1 MTFGIIDFFI
11 LGIIVI
17 SVLFALYRGLVREL
31 LGITS
36 WLLAG
41 FTALYSYDPLMK
53 LCAGTFENTKLAAI
67 TFSVL
72 LALIVL
78 VVMTIF
84 NAFITK
90 RLRKSSL
97 SGLDRIFGFVF
108 GVARALLIVAL
119 IYIFAA
125 TLMLSPKYVAQIRE
139 KNISI
144 PYVEKMAEC
153 LQSIFPDNIRSG
165 LKDYQVKSQQKLEN
179 HLKTR
184 AQKTVTKAVV
194 DYNDKERRSLD
205 NMIEGIVEIGD
216 IDE

>member
-1 MTFGIIDFFI
+1 MTIGIIDLI
-11 LGIIVI
+11 VLGIIVV

-41 FTALYSYDPLMK
+41 FAALYSYDPLMK
-53 LCAGTFENTKLAAI
+53 LCEGTFENTKLAAI

-72 LALIVL
+72 LAIIILIIMTVL
-78 VVMTIF
+78 

-97 SGLDRIFGFVF
+97 SGLDRIFGFIF
-108 GVARALLIVAL
+108 GVARAVLIVVL

-125 TLMLSPKYVAQIRE
+125 TLMLSPKYVAKMRE
-139 KNISI
+139 TNISL
-144 PYVEKMAEC
+144 PYIESMADYM
-153 LQSIFPDNIRSG
+153 QNIFPDNIRSG
-165 LKDYQVKSQQKLEN
+165 LKSYQLESQQKIEK
-179 HLKTR
+179 HLKNK
-184 AQKTVTKAVV
+184 AQKEAQKAVV

-205 NMIEGIVEIGD
+205 NMIEEIVEIG
-216 IDE
+216 ELE

>member
-1 MTFGIIDFFI
+1 MTVGLVDLAFFC
-11 LGIIVI
+11 IIVI

-53 LCAGTFENTKLAAI
+53 LCTGTFENAKLAAI

-72 LALIVL
+72 LAVIVL
-78 VVMTIF
+78 IIMTIL

-97 SGLDRIFGFVF
+97 SGLDRIFGFIF
-108 GVARALLIVAL
+108 GIVRAFLIVTL

-125 TLMLSPKYVAQIRE
+125 TLMLSPKYVAKLRTNNFSVSFIE
-139 KNISI
+139 S
-144 PYVEKMAEC
+144 MAEG
-153 LQSIFPDNIRSG
+153 LQNIFPDNIRTD
-165 LKDYQVKSQQKLEN
+165 LKNYQIKSKQKIDSMKN
-179 HLKTR
+179 KTHNE
-184 AQKTVTKAVV
+184 AQKGVV
-194 DYNDKERRSLD
+194 DYDAKERQSLD
-205 NMIEGIVEIGD
+205 NMIENIVEIGD
-216 IDE
+216 IE